1 MAWYDD
7 ILGTGSNIFGARP
20 ADYLVGKEG
29 LLNQTEQQK
38 LSQRALTS
46 GLLGTAITYLAQP
59 KNQRYGSALP
69 YLGKAFLTGMGQ
81 SQGVYD
87 QATQDWLTKQKVSD
101 IQKATAKEA
110 NLKSLLSGLFL
121 DPNKPISRETIQS
134 LYKTGDPASID
145 IANKILNAET
155 DMQKLY
161 APVKTGYNILSKDE
175 VKALN
180 EKGYNLNPAATW
192 QFNAT
197 TGQYDPITGTM
208 PSKETPKDTYRT
220 LTNDEAIK
228 AGLDTSRNQKYQVNS
243 SNNIN
248 LIGGQITPEDK
259 VKTPRSVSKDD
270 KENVRI
276 VLENNG
282 ITKDNDVLT
291 TAVASRTNKLM
302 QDEGLDQTSA
312 IQKAIQELK
321 GAGTLK
327 TYQRNIDIPFIG
339 KTKIPFSESTAFNI
353 NKSDV
358 PNTPKKPI
366 SEDEYNKLP
375 VGASYVAPNGQTL
388 TKK

>member
-29 LLNQTEQQK
+29 LLNESEQQK

-81 SQGVYD
+81 SQDVYD
-87 QATQDWLTKQKVSD
+87 KATQDYLTKTKIED
-101 IQKATAKEA
+101 IKATKAKEA
-110 NLKSLLSGLFL
+110 NLKSILSGLSL
-121 DPNKPISRETIQS
+121 DPNKPVSRETIQG

-161 APVKTGYNILSKDE
+161 APVKTGYNILTKDE

-208 PSKETPKDTYRT
+208 PSKETPKDIYRT

-228 AGLDTSRNQKYQVNS
+228 AGLDTSRGQKYQVNS

-248 LIGGQITPEDK
+248 LIGGQIAPQDK
-259 VKTPRSVSKDD
+259 VRTPQTVSTADR
-270 KENVRI
+270 ENVNI
-276 VLENNG
+276 LLDNAG
-282 ITKDNDVLT
+282 ITTKNDVLT
-291 TAVASRTNKLM
+291 TAVASRANKLM
-302 QDEGLDQTSA
+302 TDEGLDQTSA
-312 IQKAIQELK
+312 IQKSIEELRK
-321 GAGTLK
+321 SKALK
-327 TYQRNIDIPFIG
+327 TYQNTILGFPTTKSTEFDI
-339 KTKIPFSESTAFNI
+339 TKSSVPST
-353 NKSDV
+353 S
-358 PNTPKKPI
+358 KKPLR
-366 SEDEYNKLP
+366 SFEE
-375 VGASYVAPNGQTL
+375 
-388 TKK
+388 

>member
-110 NLKSLLSGLFL
+110 NLKSLLSGLSL
-121 DPNKPISRETIQS
+121 DPNKPISRETIQG

-145 IANKILNAET
+145 IANKILDAEKTMKEVYAVPKAGYKILTDNDVKLLNAES
-155 DMQKLY
+155 
-161 APVKTGYNILSKDE
+161 SKI
-175 VKALN
+175 KF
-180 EKGYNLNPAATW
+180 NPLATW
-192 QFNAT
+192 QQNVD
-197 TGQYDPITGTM
+197 TGQITAIPETM
-208 PSKETPKDTYRT
+208 PSTKDTYRT
-220 LTNDEAIK
+220 LTNDEAK
-228 AGLDTSRNQKYQVNS
+228 KEGLDTSRGQKYQVNS

-248 LIGGQITPEDK
+248 LIGGQIAPEDK
-259 VKTPRSVSKDD
+259 VKTPRSVSKED
-270 KENVRI
+270 KENVKI

-282 ITKDNDVLT
+282 ITKDNDILT
-291 TAVASRTNKLM
+291 TAVAARTNKLM

>member
-29 LLNQTEQQK
+29 LLNETEQQK

-101 IQKATAKEA
+101 IQKATAKEKQLKDVLSTMGKTFDINTFD
-110 NLKSLLSGLFL
+110 NL
-121 DPNKPISRETIQS
+121 
-134 LYKTGDPASID
+134 
-145 IANKILNAET
+145 
-155 DMQKLY
+155 
-161 APVKTGYNILSKDE
+161 VKTGNLDAAKQYADIFETTKKITAEPKAGYKVLTKDE

-180 EKGYNLNPAATW
+180 DKGFNLNPSATW
-192 QFNAT
+192 QFNAA

-208 PSKETPKDTYRT
+208 PTTKETYKT

-228 AGLDTSRNQKYQVNS
+228 AGLDTSRGQKYQVNS
-243 SNNIN
+243 SGNIN
-248 LIGGQITPEDK
+248 LIGGQIAPEDK
-259 VKTPRSVSKDD
+259 IKTPSAVSPAD
-270 KENVRI
+270 KENVNI
-276 VLENNG
+276 LLENYGLPKN
-282 ITKDNDVLT
+282 NDVLT
-291 TAVASRTNKLM
+291 TAIASRTNKLM
-302 QDEGLDQTSA
+302 KDEGLDQTSA
-312 IQKAIQELK
+312 IQKSIEELK
-321 GAGTLK
+321 KSKALK

-339 KTKIPFSESTAFNI
+339 KTKIPYSSSTEFDITKNP
-353 NKSDV
+353 V

-366 SEDEYNKLP
+366 SEDEYKALP
-375 VGASYVAPNGQTL
+375 VGASYIAPNGQTL
-388 TKK
+388 IKK

>member
-29 LLNQTEQQK
+29 LLNESEQQK

-69 YLGKAFLTGMGQ
+69 YLGKAFLTGMGR
-81 SQGVYD
+81 SQDVYD
-87 QATQDWLTKQKVSD
+87 KATQDYLTKTKIED
-101 IQKATAKEA
+101 IQATKAKEKQ
-110 NLKSLLSGLFL
+110 LKDVLSTMGKTFDVNTFDSL
-121 DPNKPISRETIQS
+121 
-134 LYKTGDPASID
+134 
-145 IANKILNAET
+145 
-155 DMQKLY
+155 
-161 APVKTGYNILSKDE
+161 VKTGNLDAAKQYADIFKTTKEITAEPKAGYKVLTKDE
-175 VKALN
+175 VKTLN
-180 EKGYNLNPAATW
+180 DKGYNFNPAATW
-192 QFNAT
+192 QQSP
-197 TGQYDPITGTM
+197 TGQYEPVTGTM

-228 AGLDTSRNQKYQVNS
+228 AGLDTSRGQKYQVNS

-259 VKTPRSVSKDD
+259 VKTPSSVSKED
-270 KENVRI
+270 KENVKI
-276 VLENNG
+276 VLENAG

-302 QDEGLDQTSA
+302 KDEGLDQTSA

-339 KTKIPFSESTAFNI
+339 KTKIPFSESTEFNI

-388 TKK
+388 IKK